1 MELTKKQLTAALAEL
16 ERELEAKRVHTQEA
30 TMEEKQ
36 IFLSE
41 EDFRQVQQILDEP
54 VETTKLQKLF
64 DGESP
69 FGKPMS
75 FAS

>member
-1 MELTKKQLTAALAEL
+1 
-16 ERELEAKRVHTQEA
+16 
-30 TMEEKQ
+30 MEEKQ

>member
-1 MELTKKQLTAALAEL
+1 LSSVEGG
-16 ERELEAKRVHTQEA
+16 VVVEA

-41 EDFRQVQQILDEP
+41 EDFRQVQRILEGP
-54 VETTKLQKLF
+54 AETTKLEKLF
-64 DGESP
+64 DAESP

-75 FAS
+75 FGS

>member
-1 MELTKKQLTAALAEL
+1 
-16 ERELEAKRVHTQEA
+16 
-30 TMEEKQ
+30 MEEKQ

-54 VETTKLQKLF
+54 ATTTKLHKLF

-75 FAS
+75 FGS

>member
-1 MELTKKQLTAALAEL
+1 
-16 ERELEAKRVHTQEA
+16 
-30 TMEEKQ
+30 MEEKQ

-69 FGKPMS
+69 SGKPMS

>member
-1 MELTKKQLTAALAEL
+1 
-16 ERELEAKRVHTQEA
+16 
-30 TMEEKQ
+30 MEEKQ

-41 EDFRQVQQILDEP
+41 EDFRQVQRILEGP
-54 VETTKLQKLF
+54 ATTTKLQKLF

-69 FGKPMS
+69 FGKPFS

>member
-1 MELTKKQLTAALAEL
+1 
-16 ERELEAKRVHTQEA
+16 
-30 TMEEKQ
+30 MEEKQ

-41 EDFRQVQQILDEP
+41 EDFSQAQRILEGP
-54 VETTKLQKLF
+54 AETTKLEKLF
-64 DGESP
+64 DAESP

>member
-16 ERELEAKRVHTQEA
+16 ERELEAKQVFAVLRVIGGA
-30 TMEEKQ
+30 A
-36 IFLSE
+36 ILSE

>member
-16 ERELEAKRVHTQEA
+16 E
-30 TMEEKQ
+30 Q

-54 VETTKLQKLF
+54 ATTMKLQKLF